1 MTPTEEL
8 LLNEMRY
15 ISSIS
20 TGQVKRAAK
29 NALAIV
35 AAMNAPATK
44 PDSRPQN
51 CGSNHCSC
59 IECPYPKT
67 DWSAA

>member
-8 LLNEMRY
+8 MLNEMRY
-15 ISSIS
+15 IASIS

-35 AAMNAPATK
+35 AAMNATADAK

-51 CGSNHCSC
+51 CGSSHCSC
-59 IECPYPKT
+59 IECHYKKEK
-67 DWSAA
+67 S